1 MSEVLEAELRAA
13 FAERAHDV
21 SAQTVDKIRRTDYR
35 PRSRTMHPRMAFGA
49 GAALAATGGAV
60 AALVGLG
67 AGASPA
73 FAGWSA
79 TPTAPASGETAGA
92 LQQCTAQ
99 LTGMQASGL
108 PPGGWQPVLTDTR
121 GPFTAMILSSGGA
134 SATCFTGP
142 SFTTVNETD
151 AQGSQA
157 AASGHVSAG
166 SGTAALP
173 SSVSVLGPGA
183 STTGPISRAS
193 QSHLTT
199 SGGQPYTFVQGQ
211 LGADAT
217 EVNLLLSD
225 ATNIQATV
233 ADGSFVAWWPGSTD
247 ATSAQVTSASGMA
260 TQQLTFTP
268 LSGLNG
274 APTNASG
281 STSSSS

>member
-1 MSEVLEAELRAA
+1 MSEALEAELRAA

-21 SAQTVDKIRRTDYR
+21 SAEAVDRLRRTDYR
-35 PRSRTMHPRMAFGA
+35 PRSRTMHPRVAFGA
-49 GAALAATGGAV
+49 GAAFAATGGAV
-60 AALVGLG
+60 VALVGLG

-92 LQQCTAQ
+92 LQQCTSQ
-99 LTGMQASGL
+99 LAGMQASGL
-108 PPGGWQPVLTDTR
+108 PTGSWQPALTDTR
-121 GPFTAMILSSGGA
+121 GPFTAMILSNGGA

-142 SFTTVNETD
+142 SFTTVNESD
-151 AQGSQA
+151 AQGAQGS
-157 AASGHVSAG
+157 ASGQVSAG
-166 SGTAALP
+166 SAASASP
-173 SSVSVLGPGA
+173 SSVSVLGLGG
-183 STTGPISRAS
+183 STAGPISRAS

-211 LGADAT
+211 IGADVT
-217 EVNLLLSD
+217 GLKLLLSD
-225 ATNIQATV
+225 ATEVQATV

-247 ATSAQVTSASGMA
+247 ATSAQIASASGV
-260 TQQLTFTP
+260 TKQQLTFTP
-268 LSGLNG
+268 LPAPNG